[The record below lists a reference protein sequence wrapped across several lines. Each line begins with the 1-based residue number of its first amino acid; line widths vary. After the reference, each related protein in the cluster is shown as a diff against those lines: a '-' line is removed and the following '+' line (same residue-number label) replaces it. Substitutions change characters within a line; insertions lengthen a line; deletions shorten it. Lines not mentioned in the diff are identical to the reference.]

1 MKVKQFEDKS
11 LAHYSYAI
19 LEATSASIVL
29 IDPARDPQPYL
40 DYATANQAKIVAVI
54 ETHPHADFISS
65 HAELKEL
72 TGADVYCSVHT
83 EAAYPHKTFDEGET
97 INIGTMT
104 LRVLNTPGHSPDS
117 ISIVLNNAGQDYAV
131 FTGDTLFIGDC
142 GRPDLRENAGNQQ
155 AEREELAGQM
165 YHSLRDKL
173 LLLANDVVVYPA
185 HGAGT
190 LCGKNLS
197 DASQSTIGEEK
208 QSNWS
213 LQPME
218 EATFVATLL
227 EDQPF
232 IPQYFAY
239 DVDLNRQGAPALK
252 EALSAIQLLH
262 PDPSFIPDEIVIDTR
277 EAAPFKDGHL
287 PGSFN
292 IMLEGKFE
300 TWLGAIVPPED
311 PFYLLAATQEQLRE
325 AMERAARIGYEPF
338 IKAGLILNAG
348 SEKQTPF
355 DPVYFRQHSQDFTII
370 DVRNAPE
377 VEERQIFAHA
387 MHIPL
392 PELRLRL
399 KEIPLDKPIAVH
411 CAGGYRSAAASSILE
426 AALPDSLEITDIGEH
441 IKEF

>member
-1 MKVKQFEDKS
+1 MKVKQFEDRS

-19 LEATSASIVL
+19 LEPGSASIVL

-40 DYATANQAKIVAVI
+40 DYAAAQQAKIVAVI
-54 ETHPHADFISS
+54 ETHPHADFISG

-72 TGADVYCSVHT
+72 TGADIYCSAHT
-83 EAAYPHKTFDEGET
+83 DAAYSHKTFDEGQT
-97 INIGTMT
+97 ISIGAMT
-104 LRVLNTPGHSPDS
+104 LRAINTPGHSPDS

-142 GRPDLRENAGNQQ
+142 GRPDLRENAGNQK
-155 AEREELAGQM
+155 AKREALAGQM

-173 LLLANDVVVYPA
+173 LLLTNDVIVYPA

-190 LCGKNLS
+190 LCGKDLR
-197 DASQSTIGEEK
+197 DASQSTIGEER

-218 EATFVATLL
+218 ETAFIAALL
-227 EDQPF
+227 KDQPF
-232 IPQYFAY
+232 IPQYFGY
-239 DVDLNRQGAPALK
+239 DVDLNRKGAPALQPS
-252 EALSAIQLLH
+252 LSAIRVLQ
-262 PDPSFIPDEIVIDTR
+262 PAAAFIPDEIVIDTR
-277 EAAPFKDGHL
+277 AADSFKAGHL
-287 PGSFN
+287 SGSFN

-311 PFYLLAATQEQLRE
+311 PFYLLAATQDQLKE

-338 IKAGLILNAG
+338 IKAGLLLDAG
-348 SEKQTPF
+348 SEQQTPF
-355 DPVYFRQHSQDFTII
+355 DPVYFRAHNQDFTII
-370 DVRNAPE
+370 DVRNEPE
-377 VEERQIFAHA
+377 VKKRQIFPHA
-387 MHIPL
+387 IHIPL

-426 AALPDSLEITDIGEH
+426 AALPDNLDITDIGEH
-441 IKEF
+441 IREF